1 MSLMPITQPDLDVW
15 NRLNSLLERMERPV
29 IEGALGSRELLPSE
43 RPLGQMDVVEYE
55 KNFVVQT
62 ELPGIPKDAIHI
74 ELTEGRLR
82 IFGENTLSKDEQ
94 QGKWHVQE
102 RSYGKFERTLMVPK
116 NADVDNISANYENG
130 VLEVT
135 IPKKTE
141 GLPQKK
147 AISVN

>member
-15 NRLNSLLERMERPV
+15 TRLNSLLERMERPV
-29 IEGALGSRELLPSE
+29 IEGALGSRELMPSE
-43 RPLGQMDVVEYE
+43 RLLGQMDVVEYD

-62 ELPGIPKDAIHI
+62 ELPGIPKEAIHI

-130 VLEVT
+130 VLEVK
-135 IPKKTE
+135 IP
-141 GLPQKK
+141 
-147 AISVN
+147 